1 MENEFAPPRRAGLL
15 IQGVLILVLAAAGG
29 YFFLIATQDPS
40 GLEFLLNML
49 IALVLFTPLPVLVYR
64 LYALRKAVYILRR
77 DGLLIR
83 WGLRREDIPL
93 SDIEWIRPAAEL
105 GFHLPLPW
113 LRWPGAILGSRRLP
127 ELGVVEFLASDQSHL
142 VLVATPSKVY
152 AISPEAIQPF
162 MRLFQE
168 INELGSLSPLEP
180 QSVYP
185 QVFLGHAW
193 EDKHARWLILVGF
206 LVGAILLGWVVLY
219 IPGRETIPWVDREG
233 IAPAERLLL
242 LPILNGMIWLFNL
255 VAGIFLYRRGAD
267 LVIAAYLLWGNAI
280 LTGFMMIVGSLVL
293 VF

>member
-1 MENEFAPPRRAGLL
+1 MENEFAPPRRVGLL

-40 GLEFLLNML
+40 GLDFLLYML

-64 LYALRKAVYILRR
+64 FYALQKAVYILRR

-127 ELGVVEFLASDQSHL
+127 ELGVVEFLASDLSHL

-152 AISPEAIQPF
+152 AISPEVIQPF

-180 QSVYP
+180 QSVFP